1 MRTLFLLVILA
12 TTTSCITLNEQ
23 TVIPAVV
30 GVGMMATGSEPAVT
44 LATTSILRVS
54 FWLAG
59 REEKRRENARAQ
71 AEEKRLHESQS
82 TQE

>member
-12 TTTSCITLNEQ
+12 TTSCTTLDERA
-23 TVIPAVV
+23 VIPAVV

-44 LATTSILRVS
+44 LATTSFIRVS
-54 FWLAG
+54 YWLAG
-59 REEKRRENARAQ
+59 KEEKRRDDARAQ
-71 AEEKRLHESQS
+71 AEEKGLHESQS